1 MEAEGPGG
9 VSGRTNTSDKEG
21 GSDAPDGLRIQ
32 RVLSA
37 GRQAGRQAGQSSG
50 LVGRLGPWN

>member
-32 RVLSA
+32 RGSVPGQGSVL
-37 GRQAGRQAGQSSG
+37 GN
-50 LVGRLGPWN
+50 VGRGIKKG